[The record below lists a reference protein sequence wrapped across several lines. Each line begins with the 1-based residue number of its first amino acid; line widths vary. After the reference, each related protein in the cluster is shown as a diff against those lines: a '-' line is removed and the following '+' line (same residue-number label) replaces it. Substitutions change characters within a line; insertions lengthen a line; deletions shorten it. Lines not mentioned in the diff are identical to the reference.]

1 MPFVMPDLGPVM
13 PEIVMTCL
21 ALLILLADLVIKR
34 KETIAFLSI
43 ASAAIVTYLLAG
55 SAGITFKGMF
65 IADNY
70 SLFFKL
76 IFMLNVILTVL
87 ISVKY
92 IAIEKVNFGE
102 YYSLILFSTLGMM
115 LMASAGDLIVLY
127 LGLEL
132 MALSAY
138 VLAGFLRHDIKS
150 NEAAIK
156 YFLLGSFASAFLL
169 YGISMIYGLT
179 GTTDIYKIGEEV
191 NRLIGESKISTSSPI
206 HPFTHSP
213 LLLSIV
219 MFAAAFSFKI
229 AAVPFHMWAP
239 DVYEGA
245 PTSVTAFMSVGPKA
259 AGFAVLGRV
268 FLTAFDAARIEWTG
282 ILIPIAALTM
292 AVGNIVAIS
301 QTNIKRMLAYSSIAH
316 AGYMLLGI
324 IAGTSEGM
332 ASVLN
337 YMLIYAFM
345 NIGAFAV
352 VIMLRSE
359 GFKGDNISDYE
370 GLAKTHPLA
379 AALMLVFMFSLT
391 GIPPT
396 AGFMGKF
403 YLFMSAVSAGYVWL
417 AVTAVIFSAISAY
430 FYLRIVMYMYMK
442 EPKAEVQLSA
452 SPGIALALAITVIA
466 VLVIG
471 VLPSK
476 VISVARIAAAGF

>member
-1 MPFVMPDLGPVM
+1 MPLIMPDLRPVM
-13 PEIVMTCL
+13 PEIVMTVL
-21 ALLILLADLVIKR
+21 ALAILLADLVIKR

-43 ASAAIVTYLLAG
+43 VGVALVTYVLVG
-55 SAGITFKGMF
+55 SMGTTFNGMF
-65 IADNY
+65 LSDGY
-70 SLFFKL
+70 SMFFKL

-92 IAIEKVNFGE
+92 IVIEKVNFGE
-102 YYSLILFSTLGMM
+102 YYALILFSTLGMM
-115 LMASAGDLIVLY
+115 IMASAGDLIVLY

-132 MALSAY
+132 MALSTY
-138 VLAGFLRHDIKS
+138 ILAGFIRYDIKS
-150 NEAAIK
+150 NEAAMK
-156 YFLLGSFASAFLL
+156 YFLLGAFASAFLL
-169 YGISMIYGLT
+169 YGTSMIYGLT
-179 GTTDIYKIGEEV
+179 GTTDLKA
-191 NRLIGESKISTSSPI
+191 ISAYI
-206 HPFTHSP
+206 VANG
-213 LLLSIV
+213 LSNNPVLMLSMIL
-219 MFAAAFSFKI
+219 FAVAFSFKI

-239 DVYEGA
+239 DAYEGA
-245 PTSVTAFMSVGPKA
+245 PTSITAFMSVGPKA

-268 FLTAFDAARIEWTG
+268 FLVAFGSVRIEWAAV
-282 ILIPIAALTM
+282 LIPIAILTM
-292 AVGNIVAIS
+292 GVGNIVALS

-316 AGYMLLGI
+316 AGYILLGI
-324 IAGTSEGM
+324 IAGTSDGM

-403 YLFMSAVSAGYVWL
+403 YVFMSAINAGYTWVVII
-417 AVTAVIFSAISAY
+417 AVMFSAISAY
-430 FYLRIVMYMYMK
+430 FYLRVVMYMYMK
-442 EPKAEVQLSA
+442 EPKETVQLST
-452 SPGIALALAITVIA
+452 SPAIGLALAITVIA
-466 VLVIG
+466 VLAIG
-471 VLPSK
+471 ILPSAI
-476 VISVARIAAAGF
+476 VNFARNAVAGF